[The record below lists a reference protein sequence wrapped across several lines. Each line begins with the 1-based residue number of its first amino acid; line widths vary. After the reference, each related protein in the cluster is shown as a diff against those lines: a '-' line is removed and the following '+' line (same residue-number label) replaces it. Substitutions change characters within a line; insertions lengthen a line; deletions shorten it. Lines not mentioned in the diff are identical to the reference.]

1 MRGVFTAEQIRTAE
15 QAHQVEL
22 QDGTLMQ
29 RASLGLALRVIGA
42 MRERCGGVSGR
53 SVVILVGGGNN
64 GGDALFA
71 GASLAGRGARVSAVL
86 VADRHHVAGELAL
99 RRAGGQFIGV
109 DTSGVLADAVAAQI
123 CAADVIIDGILG
135 IGASGAPREPVCTLL
150 QRANDSAALRI
161 AVDMP
166 TGVAADTGAIPGA
179 VFRADLTVTFAAAK
193 PGLLIAPGKAVAGE
207 IEVVD
212 IGVGD
217 ALGGPRAQVLEMDD
231 VADLLPLPGFDDYK
245 YRRGVVGVA
254 AGSRD
259 YRGAGLLCVT
269 ATLSGPTGMTVLLD
283 RGDGV
288 ADLVVSQH
296 PEVVCIESTGS
307 ILTTS
312 QQIGKRVTAWVCGP
326 GIQAVQADQ
335 PVIEAILGS
344 NLPVV
349 LDAGALGVLAVS
361 HELRDLLRARR
372 APTVL
377 TPHDGEFTRL
387 VSALDG
393 GRDGGFNARLDQD
406 RPDQDRLGAARELAS
421 ELDSVILLKGPGSII
436 MAPDGTC
443 FIDDA
448 GTAALAT
455 AGSGDVLAGCIASL
469 LACAWAHG
477 RVDSA
482 ADAARVAAAGCWLH
496 GMAGQRAA
504 RSGFPTASTIAR
516 ELAAVTARVS
526 RSRTPAGSW
535 DDGDVTA
542 RGPHAR

>member
-1 MRGVFTAEQIRTAE
+1 
-15 QAHQVEL
+15 
-22 QDGTLMQ
+22 
-29 RASLGLALRVIGA
+29 
-42 MRERCGGVSGR
+42 
-53 SVVILVGGGNN
+53 
-64 GGDALFA
+64 
-71 GASLAGRGARVSAVL
+71 
-86 VADRHHVAGELAL
+86 
-99 RRAGGQFIGV
+99 
-109 DTSGVLADAVAAQI
+109 
-123 CAADVIIDGILG
+123 
-135 IGASGAPREPVCTLL
+135 
-150 QRANDSAALRI
+150 
-161 AVDMP
+161 
-166 TGVAADTGAIPGA
+166 
-179 VFRADLTVTFAAAK
+179 
-193 PGLLIAPGKAVAGE
+193 
-207 IEVVD
+207 
-212 IGVGD
+212 
-217 ALGGPRAQVLEMDD
+217 
-231 VADLLPLPGFDDYK
+231 
-245 YRRGVVGVA
+245 
-254 AGSRD
+254 
-259 YRGAGLLCVT
+259 
-269 ATLSGPTGMTVLLD
+269 MTVLLD

-296 PEVVCIESTGS
+296 PEVVCIDSTGS
-307 ILTTS
+307 FQTTS

-326 GIQAVQADQ
+326 GFQAVQADQ
-335 PVIEAILGS
+335 QVIEAILGT

-406 RPDQDRLGAARELAS
+406 RLGAARELAS

-436 MAPDGTC
+436 VAPDGTC

-482 ADAARVAAAGCWLH
+482 VDAARVAAAGCWLH

-504 RSGFPTASTIAR
+504 RSGFATASTIAR

-526 RSRTPAGSW
+526 RSHTMAGSW
-535 DDGDVTA
+535 DDGDVAA

>member
-123 CAADVIIDGILG
+123 SAADVIIDGILG